1 MGLSGDSTVLNF
13 SICIKYSLLNVLAM
27 SSTNVDGNNYMEDGF
42 I

>member
-1 MGLSGDSTVLNF
+1 MGLSGDSTVLNG

-27 SSTNVDGNNYMEDGF
+27 CSTNMDGNNYSEDGF